1 MKKLDMLLQLYFV
14 ELIISLVFKCFFVF
28 LGKEDLQM

>member
-1 MKKLDMLLQLYFV
+1 MLLQLYFV
-14 ELIISLVFKCFFVF
+14 ELIIRLVYKFFFVF